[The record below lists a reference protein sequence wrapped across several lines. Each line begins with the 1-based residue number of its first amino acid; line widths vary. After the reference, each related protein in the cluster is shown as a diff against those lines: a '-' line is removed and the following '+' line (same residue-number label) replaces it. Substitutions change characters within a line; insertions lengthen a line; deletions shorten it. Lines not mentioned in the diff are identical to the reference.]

1 LRLWGAY
8 CLVLAPLRAKTT
20 AAQKSEVQTVIVQ
33 RPRVLSV
40 QSALHV
46 LRGTQKLS
54 YGPILARVHASPLRL
69 GKQSSYR
76 APWSSNRLFRATQKA
91 GLRIRLEVGLTQR
104 QIDIVID
111 LSIE

>member
-20 AAQKSEVQTVIVQ
+20 AAQKSEVQTVIDQ

-54 YGPILARVHASPLRL
+54 YGPILARVHASPSVWESRVPTGLL
-69 GKQSSYR
+69 GHR
-76 APWSSNRLFRATQKA
+76 TACF
-91 GLRIRLEVGLTQR
+91 EQR
-104 QIDIVID
+104 KRRDYEYG
-111 LSIE
+111 SR